1 MTNELT
7 PYIEYH
13 DNGNVLVKGQLN
25 SKEQEEGI
33 WEWFYE
39 NGNIHLRTPY
49 KGGKEDGIEEMFY
62 ENGKIHWRTPYKGG
76 KEDGI
81 EELFDGQGNSNVT
94 RHWKNGELIEETQSK
109 SENAELDNKDEKLHI
124 SDVRQ
129 RLINHIE
136 TRINY
141 LSGGEEMKSLGEI
154 STDGDI
160 VKELES
166 LKKIIIDYNF

>member
-1 MTNELT
+1 MNK
-7 PYIEYH
+7 
-13 DNGNVLVKGQLN
+13 DN
-25 SKEQEEGI
+25 
-33 WEWFYE
+33 
-39 NGNIHLRTPY
+39 
-49 KGGKEDGIEEMFY
+49 
-62 ENGKIHWRTPYKGG
+62 
-76 KEDGI
+76 
-81 EELFDGQGNSNVT
+81 
-94 RHWKNGELIEETQSK
+94 KNT
-109 SENAELDNKDEKLHI
+109 ELDNKDEKLHM

-141 LSGGEEMKSLGEI
+141 LSSGEEMKSLREI

>member
-1 MTNELT
+1 ME
-7 PYIEYH
+7 E
-13 DNGNVLVKGQLN
+13 
-25 SKEQEEGI
+25 SKNLEQ
-33 WEWFYE
+33 
-39 NGNIHLRTPY
+39 NL
-49 KGGKEDGIEEMFY
+49 D
-62 ENGKIHWRTPYKGG
+62 
-76 KEDGI
+76 
-81 EELFDGQGNSNVT
+81 NSN
-94 RHWKNGELIEETQSK
+94 
-109 SENAELDNKDEKLHI
+109 EKLRI

-166 LKKIIIDYNF
+166 LKKIINDDNF

>member
-1 MTNELT
+1 MNNKLT
-7 PYIEYH
+7 PYIKYY
-13 DNGNVLVKGQLN
+13 DNGNVRIKGQKN
-25 SKEQEEGI
+25 SSGQPEGI
-33 WEWFYE
+33 EEFFYE
-39 NGNIHLRTPY
+39 NGNIEGRTTY
-49 KGGKEDGIEEMFY
+49 KGGKEDGIEE
-62 ENGKIHWRTPYKGG
+62 W
-76 KEDGI
+76 
-81 EELFDGQGNSNVT
+81 FDEQGNIT
-94 RHWKNGELIEETQSK
+94 ETYLWKNGEVIEETQSK

-154 STDGDI
+154 STDGGI

-166 LKKIIIDYNF
+166 LKKIIIDDNF